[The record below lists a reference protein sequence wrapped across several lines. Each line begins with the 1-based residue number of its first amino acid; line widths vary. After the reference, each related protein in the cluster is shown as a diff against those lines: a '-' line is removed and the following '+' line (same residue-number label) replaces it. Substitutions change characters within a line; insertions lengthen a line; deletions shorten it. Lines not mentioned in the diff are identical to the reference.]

1 LFGVTH
7 FRDNVKCVTSSW
19 NAAVNELSFD
29 SACDVV
35 GDLHAARRVML
46 LQELDVVAH
55 LSSSGEPSL
64 HDFLC
69 LHLGL
74 TSREAKEYV
83 VIANA
88 LVSLPLVREAFRNG
102 ELNWAKLVL
111 VVQLAELPEDD
122 ERFAEEAPAMSVNQ
136 LKVLLRRKK
145 AGDVSAAERAHRE
158 RSVSFH
164 HDDEK
169 QETRFNGAL
178 PLDLGIAIEKLLQA
192 RADSYST
199 DPITGE
205 YPQPPQAMI
214 DALCDILFGDAA
226 PRADLL
232 IDLEVGALAGDGKAD
247 LEGHTLNRE
256 TLQRLACDG
265 SARASFIDEKGLPVA
280 LGRKSR
286 LFPSW
291 LSRQILH
298 RDRGC
303 RFPGCGSIR
312 WLHDHHMAGWEDDHG
327 NTDYDNGI
335 KLCGTHHRHAHEGGW
350 KLRGNPDQ
358 ELQFIRPDG
367 KVFKGR
373 PPKPTDKLITRIE
386 DMATALV
393 ERVIQERRDLE
404 DLREIEREEQEAQW
418 REAQERRERE
428 REELRERERQA
439 HDARIAASPG
449 WGDPAA

>member
-1 LFGVTH
+1 
-7 FRDNVKCVTSSW
+7 
-19 NAAVNELSFD
+19 
-29 SACDVV
+29 
-35 GDLHAARRVML
+35 ML

-74 TSREAKEYV
+74 TSREAKEWV
-83 VIANA
+83 LVASA
-88 LVSLPLVREAFRNG
+88 LPSLPLVREAFRNG
-102 ELNWAKLVL
+102 ELNWAKLAL
-111 VVQLAELPEDD
+111 LVQLVDGPEDD

-145 AGDVSAAERAHRE
+145 AGDVSAAESAHRE
-158 RSVSFH
+158 RSISFH

-169 QETRFNGAL
+169 QRTKVEIL
-178 PLDLGIAIEKLLQA
+178 VPIDVGIAMEKQTQA
-192 RADSYST
+192 RADSYGK
-199 DPITGE
+199 DPLTGE
-205 YPQPPQAMI
+205 YPSVQHAMV
-214 DALCDILFGDAA
+214 DAFCEEFCGNDA

-265 SARASFIDEKGLPVA
+265 SARASFIDEKGLPIA
-280 LGRKSR
+280 LGRKIR

-312 WLHDHHMAGWEDDHG
+312 WLHDHHMAEWEDDHG

-335 KLCGTHHRHAHEGGW
+335 KLCGTHHRYAHEGGW
-350 KLRGNPDQ
+350 KLRGNPDD
-358 ELQFIRPDG
+358 ELHFIRPDG
-367 KVFKGR
+367 KVFTGR

-386 DMATALV
+386 DMATTLV

-428 REELRERERQA
+428 REELRDRERQA
-439 HDARIAASPG
+439 YEKQLAESPG